1 MIFCAGMESGEKA
14 ISELFIW
21 ILYGIV
27 RIVPRVCN
35 GGNIVPPDG
44 ELMNAFFRQA
54 VMLLPGVG
62 I

>member
-21 ILYGIV
+21 ILYGIF

-44 ELMNAFFRQA
+44 ELMNAFFVR
-54 VMLLPGVG
+54 L
-62 I
+62 